1 MDGGSTNKCKKN
13 IASVIITSMIAGL
26 TEQQVTQVPVKALLC
41 IFFSYFHQHLKNE
54 DLPESVYFK
63 TSPMLIPCLR
73 GRNKLIVIVSLS
85 FP

>member
-41 IFFSYFHQHLKNE
+41 VFFFI
-54 DLPESVYFK
+54 LPSTFEK
-63 TSPMLIPCLR
+63 
-73 GRNKLIVIVSLS
+73 
-85 FP
+85 